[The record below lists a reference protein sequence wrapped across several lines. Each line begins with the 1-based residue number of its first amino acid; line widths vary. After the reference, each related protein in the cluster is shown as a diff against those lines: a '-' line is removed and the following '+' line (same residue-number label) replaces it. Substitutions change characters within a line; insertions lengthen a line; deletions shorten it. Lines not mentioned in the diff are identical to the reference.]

1 MDQAAKTIVIG
12 HKIINL
18 EELYTI
24 STYDSDTSGQRM
36 EVAVDSPLYSELNK
50 AKSKEN
56 SLVRDFKK
64 FDEAQGLRKVE
75 ARAILTVKLIQLIK
89 LKSTASK
96 DLVDCLVNMLNND
109 VFEGDCIDFYQF
121 LYD

>member
-1 MDQAAKTIVIG
+1 MDQAAKTIVVG

-24 STYDSDTSGQRM
+24 STYDSTTSGQRI

-56 SLVRDFKK
+56 ALVRDFK
-64 FDEAQGLRKVE
+64 
-75 ARAILTVKLIQLIK
+75 
-89 LKSTASK
+89 
-96 DLVDCLVNMLNND
+96 
-109 VFEGDCIDFYQF
+109 
-121 LYD
+121 